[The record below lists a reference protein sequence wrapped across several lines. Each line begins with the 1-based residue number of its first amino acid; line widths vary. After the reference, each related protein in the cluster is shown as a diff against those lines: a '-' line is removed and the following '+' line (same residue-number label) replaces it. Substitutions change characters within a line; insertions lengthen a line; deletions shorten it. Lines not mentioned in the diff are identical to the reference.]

1 MIVLKKQDLLDV
13 IWGATLMGG
22 GGGGSALDGL
32 SLVKNLEENNKGV
45 ELELKMI
52 SVNEMEDN
60 AYAAV
65 TAGMGAPTVIKT
77 VNFGPYAANSFEAL
91 REMVAK
97 MDSPKDVKYCIPVE
111 SGGFNSFV
119 PMFISIL
126 KGYPFIDADGC
137 GRAVPALNTLLL
149 HINGCNT
156 SPLAMANGTNDK
168 ITIEMADLRNAEL
181 AEEIG
186 RHICMAFGMLSG
198 LSGWILSKKE
208 IKENLPAGIVSMEL
222 EMGRI
227 LRESAEKKETLN
239 VFEKLEA
246 VGIKAKEI
254 CIGEITK
261 AETKQADGFDYGLI
275 NVKDGASDAAYVIY
289 FQNENLLVTKKE
301 NGKETPLMTVP
312 DIICMYDIN
321 TGMPLT
327 NADIKDGLSI
337 GLGAIKV
344 NDFWWKNPQMFDVWR
359 PFLKRVGYTGENI
372 PFEEL

>member
-1 MIVLKKQDLLDV
+1 MVVLKKQDLLDV

-22 GGGGSALDGL
+22 GGGGSSLDGL
-32 SLVKNLEENNKGV
+32 ALVKNLEENNKGV
-45 ELELKMI
+45 DLELKMI
-52 SVNEMEDN
+52 SASEMEDG

-97 MDSPKDVKYCIPVE
+97 MDDPKDVKYCIPVE
-111 SGGFNSFV
+111 SGGFNTFV

-126 KGYPFIDADGC
+126 KGYPFVDADGC

-149 HINGCNT
+149 HINGCDT
-156 SPLAMANGTNDK
+156 SPLAMANGANDK
-168 ITIEMADLRNAEL
+168 LTIELSNARDAEL
-181 AEEIG
+181 AEEVG

-208 IKENLPAGIVSMEL
+208 ICENIPTGVVSMEL

-227 LRESAEKKETLN
+227 LREAAEKKETLN
-239 VFEKLEA
+239 VFEQLRKAGVE
-246 VGIKAKEI
+246 AKEI
-254 CIGEITK
+254 CVGEIVKT
-261 AETKQADGFDYGLI
+261 ENKQADGFDYGVVE
-275 NVKDGASDAAYVIY
+275 VKDAASDVVFVIY
-289 FQNENLLVTKKE
+289 FQNENLLVAERK

-312 DIICMYDIN
+312 DIICMYDIE

-327 NADIKDGLSI
+327 NADVKEGLQI

-344 NDFWWKNPQMFDVWR
+344 NGLWWKNPAMFDMWR

-372 PFEEL
+372 PFEKL